1 MKKTVVI
8 IAFCIIGISPLANAA
23 LTLNQVNSK
32 TATVE
37 TDSSLA
43 LGFYLSIPSTIDYS
57 IETAPPFEVGPIE
70 DLGDGLDWIPVF
82 SISPEPPV
90 GTLAT
95 FTLAG
100 PEIFALGSY
109 ELNLWDDTTA
119 NNLGT
124 LTIVPEP
131 ATLMLLGLGGL
142 LIRKRK

>member
-1 MKKTVVI
+1 MKKTFFVI
-8 IAFCIIGISPLANAA
+8 ALCVLGISSLADAA
-23 LTLNQVNSK
+23 LTLNQIDLK

-43 LGFYLSIPSTIDYS
+43 LGFYLSIPSTIDYI

-82 SISPEPPV
+82 SISPEPPI

-100 PEIFALGSY
+100 PEIFAIGSY
-109 ELNLWDDTTA
+109 ELNLWDDTAT
-119 NNLGT
+119 NNLSMI
-124 LTIVPEP
+124 TIVPEP
-131 ATLMLLGLGGL
+131 ATLVLLGLGGL
-142 LIRKRK
+142 LIRKR

>member
-1 MKKTVVI
+1 MKKTFLVI
-8 IAFCIIGISPLANAA
+8 ALCVLGISSLADAA
-23 LTLNQVNSK
+23 LTLNQIDLK

-43 LGFYLSIPSTIDYS
+43 LGFYLSIPSTIDYI

-82 SISPEPPV
+82 SISPEPPI

-109 ELNLWDDTTA
+109 ELNLWDDTAT
-119 NNLGT
+119 NNLSMI
-124 LTIVPEP
+124 TIVPEP
-131 ATLMLLGLGGL
+131 ATLVLLGLGGL
-142 LIRKRK
+142 LVRKR